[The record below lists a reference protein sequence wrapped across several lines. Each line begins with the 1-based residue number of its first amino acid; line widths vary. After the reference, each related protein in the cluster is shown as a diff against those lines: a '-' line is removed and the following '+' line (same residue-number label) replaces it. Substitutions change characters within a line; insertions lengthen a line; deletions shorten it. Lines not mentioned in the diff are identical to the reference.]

1 MASAVV
7 LSTGARM
14 PIIGLGTWKSTPGEV
29 TEAVKTAILTGY
41 RHIDGAFAYQNE
53 EEVGAAV
60 HATIDQGV
68 VKREELFIVSKLWC
82 MYHERSLVRGACEKI
97 LSDLKLDYLDL
108 YLIHFPMG
116 LKPGEKFLDAEVQAI
131 PDNSTFLETW
141 ELSKADIDTI
151 LSFNRNWRGIAMEW
165 SISKWADTRDDQSNP
180 STGLLSGG
188 LPLFKEAEKLVV
200 LHCFIMTSALT
211 LNTGARMPILGLG
224 TWKSTPGEVTEAI
237 KVAILTGYRHIDG
250 AHIYLNEKEVGAG
263 VRAMIDQ
270 GVVKREELFIVSKLW
285 STFHERSLVR
295 GACEKTLSDL
305 KLDYLDLYLMHE
317 PMGFKPGESLLPL
330 DAEGKVI
337 PDNSTF
343 LETWEEMEKLVDA
356 GLVKAIGISNFNRS
370 QIEAILSKPDLKYK
384 PVTNQIEC
392 HPYLTEEK
400 LIDFCQSKD
409 ITVTA
414 YSPLGSPDRPGAKP
428 GDPSLLED
436 PKIRAIADKYKK
448 TAAQILIRF
457 HIERNV
463 AVIPK
468 SVNPERI
475 KENFQVFDF
484 KLSKEDMNTIMSFN
498 RNWRICSMEWASN
511 HKDFPLNAEY

>member
-1 MASAVV
+1 
-7 LSTGARM
+7 
-14 PIIGLGTWKSTPGEV
+14 
-29 TEAVKTAILTGY
+29 
-41 RHIDGAFAYQNE
+41 
-53 EEVGAAV
+53 
-60 HATIDQGV
+60 
-68 VKREELFIVSKLWC
+68 
-82 MYHERSLVRGACEKI
+82 
-97 LSDLKLDYLDL
+97 
-108 YLIHFPMG
+108 
-116 LKPGEKFLDAEVQAI
+116 
-131 PDNSTFLETW
+131 
-141 ELSKADIDTI
+141 
-151 LSFNRNWRGIAMEW
+151 
-165 SISKWADTRDDQSNP
+165 
-180 STGLLSGG
+180 
-188 LPLFKEAEKLVV
+188 
-200 LHCFIMTSALT
+200 MTSALT

-250 AHIYLNEKEVGAG
+250 AHVYLNEKEVGAG

-285 STFHERSLVR
+285 NTFHERSLVR

-356 GLVKAIGISNFNRS
+356 GLVKAIGISNFNRE
-370 QIEAILSKPDLKYK
+370 QIEAVLNKPGLKYK
-384 PVTNQIEC
+384 PVNNQIEC
-392 HPYLTEEK
+392 HPYLTQEK
-400 LIDFCQSKD
+400 LINFCHSKG

-414 YSPLGSPDRPGAKP
+414 YSPLGSPERPWANADELSHLK
-428 GDPSLLED
+428 DPQ
-436 PKIRAIADKYKK
+436 IRAIADKYKK
-448 TAAQILIRF
+448 TTAQVLIRF

-468 SVNPERI
+468 STNPGRI

-484 KLSKEDMNTIMSFN
+484 KLRKEDMNTILSFN
-498 RNWRICSMEWASN
+498 RNWRVFPMDWASK

>member
-1 MASAVV
+1 MA
-7 LSTGARM
+7 
-14 PIIGLGTWKSTPGEV
+14 
-29 TEAVKTAILTGY
+29 
-41 RHIDGAFAYQNE
+41 
-53 EEVGAAV
+53 
-60 HATIDQGV
+60 
-68 VKREELFIVSKLWC
+68 
-82 MYHERSLVRGACEKI
+82 
-97 LSDLKLDYLDL
+97 
-108 YLIHFPMG
+108 
-116 LKPGEKFLDAEVQAI
+116 
-131 PDNSTFLETW
+131 
-141 ELSKADIDTI
+141 
-151 LSFNRNWRGIAMEW
+151 
-165 SISKWADTRDDQSNP
+165 
-180 STGLLSGG
+180 
-188 LPLFKEAEKLVV
+188 
-200 LHCFIMTSALT
+200 SALT

-237 KVAILTGYRHIDG
+237 KAAILAGYCHIDG
-250 AHIYLNEKEVGAG
+250 AHVYLNEKEVGTG

-285 STFHERSLVR
+285 STFHDRSLVR

-330 DAEGKVI
+330 DADGKVI

-370 QIEAILSKPDLKYK
+370 QIEAILNKPGLKYK
-384 PVTNQIEC
+384 PANHQIEC
-392 HPYLTEEK
+392 HPYLTQEK
-400 LIDFCQSKD
+400 MINFCQSKG

-428 GDPSLLED
+428 GDPSFLED

-463 AVIPK
+463 VVIPK
-468 SVNPERI
+468 SVNPKRI

-498 RNWRICSMEWASN
+498 RNWRICLMEWASN
-511 HKDFPLNAEY
+511 HKDYPLNAEY

>member
-1 MASAVV
+1 MA
-7 LSTGARM
+7 
-14 PIIGLGTWKSTPGEV
+14 
-29 TEAVKTAILTGY
+29 
-41 RHIDGAFAYQNE
+41 
-53 EEVGAAV
+53 
-60 HATIDQGV
+60 
-68 VKREELFIVSKLWC
+68 
-82 MYHERSLVRGACEKI
+82 
-97 LSDLKLDYLDL
+97 
-108 YLIHFPMG
+108 
-116 LKPGEKFLDAEVQAI
+116 
-131 PDNSTFLETW
+131 
-141 ELSKADIDTI
+141 
-151 LSFNRNWRGIAMEW
+151 
-165 SISKWADTRDDQSNP
+165 
-180 STGLLSGG
+180 
-188 LPLFKEAEKLVV
+188 
-200 LHCFIMTSALT
+200 SALT

-224 TWKSTPGEVTEAI
+224 TWKSTPGQVTEAV
-237 KVAILTGYRHIDG
+237 KVAIQAGYRHFDG
-250 AHIYLNEKEVGAG
+250 AYVYQNEKEVGAG

-305 KLDYLDLYLMHE
+305 KLDYLDLYLMHNA
-317 PMGFKPGESLLPL
+317 MGFKPGESFLPL

-356 GLVKAIGISNFNRS
+356 GLVKAIGISNFAQS
-370 QIEAILSKPDLKYK
+370 QIEAILNKPGLKYK
-384 PVTNQIEC
+384 PANHQIEC
-392 HPYLTEEK
+392 HPYLTQEK
-400 LIDFCQSKD
+400 LINFCHSKG

-414 YSPLGSPDRPGAKP
+414 YSPLGCPDRPWAKP

-475 KENFQVFDF
+475 KEDFQVFDF

-498 RNWRICSMEWASN
+498 RNWKIIVFDQASN
-511 HKDFPLNAEY
+511 HKDYKQHTED